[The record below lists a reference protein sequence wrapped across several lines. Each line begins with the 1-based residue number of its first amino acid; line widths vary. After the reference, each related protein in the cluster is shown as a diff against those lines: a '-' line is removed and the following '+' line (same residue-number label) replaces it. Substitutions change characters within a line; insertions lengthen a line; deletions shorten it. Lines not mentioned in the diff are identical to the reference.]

1 MVGYLQ
7 EYLLKTD
14 TLNQDKDKLMYKYCT
29 LIVLIV
35 ILVGCSQNNKH
46 SDQTY
51 LLTTESQGII
61 GKKDY
66 NCVYSQIIDSM
77 KNWSTNKLYAYRITN
92 ESWNIDSLLC
102 FNKQRNKF
110 ITALKYRITST
121 STDHDGIIFFYGVK
135 IRGEWYFFTG
145 ASIHLPREYYQK
157 DTNTPLSFAKLHEI
171 AMKEVFGGYLIEK
184 KMKKNLGWWK
194 NIFTPEYDYTYEIN
208 ERWFDYHFK
217 MGWGN
222 YKNDRFITPSTQEE
236 WDSIYIEKALS
247 IWRK

>member
-1 MVGYLQ
+1 MGGYLQ
-7 EYLLKTD
+7 EHLLKMD
-14 TLNQDKDKLMYKYCT
+14 TLNKDKLMYKHCT

-35 ILVGCSQNNKH
+35 ILIGCSQNSKH

-77 KNWSTNKLYAYRITN
+77 KNWSINKLYAYRITN

-110 ITALKYRITST
+110 VTALKYRITST

-157 DTNTPLSFAKLHEI
+157 DTNIPLSFTKLHEI
-171 AMKEVFGGYLIEK
+171 AMKEVFSGYLIK
-184 KMKKNLGWWK
+184 KKKDAGWWK
-194 NIFTPEYDYTYEIN
+194 NLFSPEYEYEVNEDFFKQMESRNLDGTYGP
-208 ERWFDYHFK
+208 FLKSF
-217 MGWGN
+217 
-222 YKNDRFITPSTQEE
+222 EE
-236 WDSIYIEKALS
+236 CVLWQVSQNWEK
-247 IWRK
+247 R